1 MMMADYQ
8 IILLDHKTSLLKSLS
23 YLKYSYQKVQGLS
36 MQLKDADP
44 ELLEAWEGFVARFAR
59 VTDIFV
65 MKYLRIRVLLDN
77 PDFRGT
83 LRDLLNQAE
92 KMNLIQDARQWMRI
106 RDLRNQATHEYSE
119 KELEPYLQEIKDL
132 TPVVL
137 AIEENL

>member
-1 MMMADYQ
+1 MMMTDYQ
-8 IILLDHKTSLLKSLS
+8 SILLEHKSALLKSLS

-36 MQLKDADP
+36 MQLKEATP

-65 MKYLRIRVLLDN
+65 MKYLRIKILLDN

-92 KMNLIQDARQWMRI
+92 KMNLIEDARQWMRI

-132 TPVVL
+132 IPIVL
-137 AIEENL
+137 AIEKIL

>member
-8 IILLDHKTSLLKSLS
+8 TILLDHKNALLKSLS
-23 YLKYSYQKVQGLS
+23 YLKYSYQKVQPLS

-65 MKYLRIRVLLDN
+65 MKYLRIRILLDS

-92 KMNLIQDARQWMRI
+92 KMNLIEDARQWMRI

-132 TPVVL
+132 TPAVL
-137 AIEENL
+137 AIEKVL